1 MSNLEPSPT
10 SEPSGP
16 LFSRFLNVLKPNS
29 VTVVKKKSFYFISRS
44 IAEGLPV
51 LQNIP

>member
-10 SEPSGP
+10 SGP
-16 LFSRFLNVLKPNS
+16 LFSIFLDVLRPNS
-29 VTVVKKKSFYFISRS
+29 VTVVEKKSFYFISRS